1 MHRPKSR
8 INPSLTTLAFTQ
20 STYTVLLVMQNT
32 RLTVCD
38 ETSLFEQGTDNGM
51 GEHAGVHLPC
61 IHTDQLFQ
69 KTTGPGRVR
78 IRKSGSQ
85 RPMSARNST
94 SAGTTIPLSSTTSS
108 PISYRS
114 EWTLSADLSC
124 PFISTTHR
132 ETESL
137 SPKRTMICSTACCTS
152 VGMIWE
158 GPQEQ

>member
-8 INPSLTTLAFTQ
+8 TNPSLTTLAFSQ

-51 GEHAGVHLPC
+51 GEHVGVHLPC
-61 IHTDQLFQ
+61 IHTDYLFQ
-69 KTTGPGRVR
+69 KTTGPGRAQT
-78 IRKSGSQ
+78 RKSGSQ

-94 SAGTTIPLSSTTSS
+94 SVGATAPSNSMTSS

-114 EWTLSADLSC
+114 GWAQPADLSC
-124 PFISTTHR
+124 PFIPTAHR
-132 ETESL
+132 ETISL
-137 SPKRTMICSTACCTS
+137 SPRRTMTCSTACCTS